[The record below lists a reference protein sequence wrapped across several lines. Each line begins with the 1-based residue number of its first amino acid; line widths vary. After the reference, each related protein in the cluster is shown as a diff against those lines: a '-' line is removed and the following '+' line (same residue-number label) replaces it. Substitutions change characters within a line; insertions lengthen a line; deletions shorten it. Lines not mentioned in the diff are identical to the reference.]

1 MTSLFF
7 APPHLLQGDT
17 WLHSQGIKVPD
28 YPQVPR
34 TAPFLYFQQPLPGSR
49 FPSHLPASPFP
60 PSLWDPPLFHLNMLG
75 ASSALAGP
83 EGDEGGWECP
93 CAEKA
98 EDTPVHFSCWVQRAA
113 AGLRGPCLG
122 DAHCF
127 WLVGCRNYQPH
138 STLRGL
144 ALCSNCLS
152 PGDPPQRA
160 LGLMA
165 AVRRVRAAAVR
176 ACGPHCSPFSVTARQ
191 V

>member
-1 MTSLFF
+1 MLAQGWAAGTGSVHLEGRRRSGSTS
-7 APPHLLQGDT
+7 T
-17 WLHSQGIKVPD
+17 S
-28 YPQVPR
+28 
-34 TAPFLYFQQPLPGSR
+34 PGGT
-49 FPSHLPASPFP
+49 
-60 PSLWDPPLFHLNMLG
+60 G
-75 ASSALAGP
+75 ASAALAGP